1 MIIGIEICAST
12 IQSAVN
18 AKAGGATRIEIC
30 DNLEG
35 GGTTPSYATIE
46 YCVKELGL
54 ETNVLV
60 RPRAGDFAYS
70 EEEFAVIC
78 KDVEMCKQLGANSA
92 VVGFLKKNGELDAE
106 RLEMVVKIAS
116 PMKVVCHRAF
126 DACANK
132 EVAIE
137 QIINAGCSKVLTSG
151 GAPTSAEGIDSLAK
165 IVKQVDGRIG
175 VIAASGVNS
184 ENVTKIIRESGVQE
198 VHSPC
203 KVLVDNYSLTS
214 VKEVEKFIGVVT
226 RLYDYDI
233 ERRQI

>member
-1 MIIGIEICAST
+1 MNKKDIEICAST

-60 RPRAGDFAYS
+60 RPRAGDFFYS

-78 KDVEMCKQLGANSA
+78 KDVEMCKQLGANSV
-92 VVGFLKKNGELDAE
+92 VVGFLKENGELDAE
-106 RLEMVVKIAS
+106 RLENVVRIAS

-126 DACANK
+126 DACVNK
-132 EVAIE
+132 KEAIE

-151 GAPTSAEGIDSLAK
+151 GAPISEEGIEGLAK
-165 IVKQVDGRIG
+165 IVKQVNGRIG
-175 VIAASGVNS
+175 VIAASGVTS
-184 ENVTKIIRESGVQE
+184 ENVIKIVNESGVKE

-203 KVLVDNYSLTS
+203 KILIDNYSLTS
-214 VKEVEKFIGVVT
+214 VKEVEKFIEVVN
-226 RLYDYDI
+226 RL
-233 ERRQI
+233 

>member
-1 MIIGIEICAST
+1 MNKKDIEICAST

-46 YCVKELGL
+46 YCIKELGL

-60 RPRAGDFAYS
+60 RPRAGDFYYS

-78 KDVEMCKQLGANSA
+78 KDVEMCKQLGANSV
-92 VVGFLKKNGELDAE
+92 VVGFLKESGELDAE
-106 RLEMVVKIAS
+106 RLEKVVNIAS

-126 DACANK
+126 DACVNK
-132 EVAIE
+132 EEAIE
-137 QIINAGCSKVLTSG
+137 QIVNAGCSKVLTSG
-151 GAPTSAEGIDSLAK
+151 GAPTSEEGIDGLAN
-165 IVKQVDGRIG
+165 IVKQVNGRIG
-175 VIAASGVNS
+175 VISASGVNT
-184 ENVTKIIRESGVQE
+184 ENVAKIVKGSGVKE

-203 KVLVDNYSLTS
+203 KVLIDNYSLTS
-214 VKEVEKFIGVVT
+214 VKEVEKFIDV
-226 RLYDYDI
+226 LK
-233 ERRQI
+233 QL

>member
-1 MIIGIEICAST
+1 MDIEIEICAST

-18 AKAGGATRIEIC
+18 AKLGGATRIEIC

-60 RPRAGDFAYS
+60 RPRAGNFFYS

-78 KDVEMCKQLGANSA
+78 KDVEMCKQLGANSV
-92 VVGFLKKNGELDAE
+92 VVGFLKENGELDAE
-106 RLEMVVKIAS
+106 RLNKVVKIAS

-126 DACANK
+126 DACVNK
-132 EVAIE
+132 EEAIE
-137 QIINAGCSKVLTSG
+137 QIIKVGCSKVLTSG
-151 GAPTSAEGIDSLAK
+151 GAPTSEEGIDGLAK
-165 IVKQVDGRIG
+165 IIKQVNGRIG
-175 VIAASGVNS
+175 VIAASGVNF
-184 ENVTKIIRESGVQE
+184 ENVKKIVKGAGVKE

-203 KVLVDNYSLTS
+203 KLLIDNYSLTS
-214 VKEVEKFIGVVT
+214 VKEVEKFIDVVKK
-226 RLYDYDI
+226 L
-233 ERRQI
+233 

>member
-1 MIIGIEICAST
+1 MNKKDIEICAST

-60 RPRAGDFAYS
+60 RPRAGDFFYS

-78 KDVEMCKQLGANSA
+78 KDVEMCKHLGANSV
-92 VVGFLKKNGELDAE
+92 VVGFLKQNGELDSE
-106 RLEMVVKIAS
+106 RLEKIVRIAQ

-126 DACANK
+126 DACVNK
-132 EVAIE
+132 EEAIE
-137 QIINAGCSKVLTSG
+137 QIIKVGCSKVLTSG
-151 GAPTSAEGIDSLAK
+151 GAPTSEEGIKGLSK
-165 IVKQVDGRIG
+165 IVMQVNGRIG

-184 ENVTKIIRESGVQE
+184 DNVAKIVKETGVKE

-203 KVLVDNYSLTS
+203 KVLIDNYSLTS
-214 VKEVEKFIGVVT
+214 VKEVEKFI
-226 RLYDYDI
+226 DI
-233 ERRQI
+233 VKQL

>member
-1 MIIGIEICAST
+1 MNKKDIEICAST

-60 RPRAGDFAYS
+60 RPRAGDFFYS
-70 EEEFAVIC
+70 EEEFEVIC
-78 KDVEMCKQLGANSA
+78 KDVEMCKQLGANSV
-92 VVGFLKKNGELDAE
+92 VVGFLKENGELDAE
-106 RLEMVVKIAS
+106 RLAKVVKLAS

-126 DACANK
+126 DACVNK
-132 EVAIE
+132 EEAIE
-137 QIINAGCSKVLTSG
+137 QIISVGCSKVLTSG
-151 GAPTSAEGIDSLAK
+151 GALTSEEGIDDLAK
-165 IVKQVDGRIG
+165 TVKQVKGRIG

-184 ENVTKIIRESGVQE
+184 ENVTKIVKGSGVNE

-203 KVLVDNYSLTS
+203 KVLLDNYSLTS
-214 VKEVEKFIGVVT
+214 VKEVEKFIEVVKQ
-226 RLYDYDI
+226 L
-233 ERRQI
+233 

>member
-1 MIIGIEICAST
+1 MNKKDIEICAST

-46 YCVKELGL
+46 YCIKELGL

-60 RPRAGDFAYS
+60 RPRAGDFFYS

-78 KDVEMCKQLGANSA
+78 KDVEMCKQLGANSV
-92 VVGFLKKNGELDAE
+92 VVGFLKENGELDAE
-106 RLEMVVKIAS
+106 RLEKVVKIAA

-126 DACANK
+126 DACVNK
-132 EVAIE
+132 EEAIE

-151 GAPTSAEGIDSLAK
+151 GAPTSEEGIDGLVK
-165 IVKQVDGRIG
+165 IVKQVNGRIG
-175 VIAASGVNS
+175 VISASGVNS
-184 ENVTKIIRESGVQE
+184 ENVKIIVRGSGVKE

-203 KVLVDNYSLTS
+203 KVLIDNYSLTS
-214 VKEVEKFIGVVT
+214 VKEVKKFIDEVK
-226 RLYDYDI
+226 RL
-233 ERRQI
+233 

>member
-1 MIIGIEICAST
+1 MDIEIEICAST

-60 RPRAGDFAYS
+60 RPRAGDFFYS
-70 EEEFAVIC
+70 EEEFVVIC
-78 KDVEMCKQLGANSA
+78 KDVEMCRQLGANSV
-92 VVGFLKKNGELDAE
+92 VVGFLKDNGELDAE
-106 RLEMVVKIAS
+106 RLEKVVKIAH

-126 DACANK
+126 DACVNK
-132 EVAIE
+132 GEAIE

-151 GAPTSAEGIDSLAK
+151 GASTSEEGIGSLAK
-165 IVKQVDGRIG
+165 IVKQVNGRIG
-175 VIAASGVNS
+175 VIAASGVNA
-184 ENVTKIIRESGVQE
+184 ENVTKIVRESGVKE

-203 KVLVDNYSLTS
+203 KVLLENYSLTS
-214 VKEVEKFIGVVT
+214 VKEVEKFIDVVKQ
-226 RLYDYDI
+226 L
-233 ERRQI
+233 

>member
-1 MIIGIEICAST
+1 MNIEIEICAST

-30 DNLEG
+30 DNLES

-60 RPRAGDFAYS
+60 RPRAGYFFYS

-78 KDVEMCKQLGANSA
+78 KDVEMCKQLGANSV
-92 VVGFLKKNGELDAE
+92 VVGFLKENGELDAE
-106 RLEMVVKIAS
+106 RLEKVVKIAN

-126 DACANK
+126 DACVNK
-132 EVAIE
+132 EEAIE
-137 QIINAGCSKVLTSG
+137 QIIKAGCSKVLTSG
-151 GAPTSAEGIDSLAK
+151 GAPTSEEGIKGLAK
-165 IVKQVDGRIG
+165 IVKQINGRIG
-175 VIAASGVNS
+175 VIAASGVTS
-184 ENVTKIIRESGVQE
+184 DNVVKIIKGTGVKE

-203 KVLVDNYSLTS
+203 KRLVDNYSLTDE
-214 VKEVEKFIGVVT
+214 KEVRRFIETINLIEK
-226 RLYDYDI
+226 
-233 ERRQI
+233 RQ

>member
-1 MIIGIEICAST
+1 MNIKIEICAST

-46 YCVKELGL
+46 YCIKELGL

-60 RPRAGDFAYS
+60 RPRAGDFFYS
-70 EEEFAVIC
+70 EEEFVVIC
-78 KDVEMCKQLGANSA
+78 KDVEMCKQLGANSV
-92 VVGFLKKNGELDAE
+92 VVGFLKESGELDAE
-106 RLEMVVKIAS
+106 RLERVVKIAS

-126 DACANK
+126 DACVNK
-132 EVAIE
+132 EEAIE

-151 GAPTSAEGIDSLAK
+151 GAPTSEDGIDGLAK
-165 IVKQVDGRIG
+165 IVKQVNGRIG
-175 VIAASGVNS
+175 VIAASGVTS
-184 ENVTKIIRESGVQE
+184 ENVIKIVKGTGVKE

-203 KVLVDNYSLTS
+203 KVLIDTYSLTS
-214 VKEVEKFIGVVT
+214 VKEVERFIDVVKQ
-226 RLYDYDI
+226 L
-233 ERRQI
+233 